1 MIFTRRDF
9 FKMMAAGA
17 GAATIPGLAAAA
29 DKSSSSILYANV
41 VPEPAGWVAGLNISN
56 PAVIVSVNIFDG
68 LVAFDESYK
77 PVPQLAASWEE
88 SADHKTITFHLQKG
102 VTWHDG
108 KPFTSADV
116 AYSLLEVTKKLHPR
130 GNATFGSLDAVDTPD
145 AHTAVLRFSQPA
157 PAVWAALGGFETQI
171 LPKHIYEGSAPLT
184 NPINSKPIGNGPYL
198 FKEWVRGSH
207 VILERNPNYWDK
219 KNQPHLERIV
229 FRIIPDAGA
238 RLAALESG
246 EILFAPTDAVPLPD
260 LVRLQKDPRF
270 VVTGQPFAGL
280 APIGFFDFNL
290 RRKTFQDVRV
300 RQAFAHAI
308 NRDLLAK
315 TVWYGLAKPA
325 TGPIASHQK
334 QYYKADTQQYEFNP
348 AKAEQLLDA
357 AGLKRGADGVRLR
370 INNLPLPF
378 GNQYVLTA
386 EFIRAQLK
394 RIGVELTII
403 PTDVPTFNR
412 RAYQE
417 YDFDTTT
424 NWYSA
429 FSDPQLGVIRRYW
442 SEAIKPGTVSS
453 NSTGYS
459 TAEMDAVVK
468 GIRFET
474 DTAKRRTFIDQLQV
488 IAQRDV
494 PSINLLELQLYSIW
508 SSRLQ
513 GLSKSPF
520 GAYDSLASAT
530 VKS

>member
-1 MIFTRRDF
+1 MFNRREF
-9 FKMMAAGA
+9 FKIMAAGA
-17 GAATIPGLAAAA
+17 GVTVLPGVTFAA
-29 DKSSSSILYANV
+29 DTTNGSSILYANV

-68 LVAFDESYK
+68 LITFDEQYK

-88 SADHKTITFHLQKG
+88 SPDHKSITFHLQKG

-130 GNATFGSLDAVDTPD
+130 GNATFGSLDTVLTPD
-145 AHTAVLRFSQPA
+145 PYTAVLKFSQPA

-171 LPKHIYEGSAPLT
+171 LPKHLYENSAPLT
-184 NPINSKPIGNGPYL
+184 NPINSRPIGNGPFI

-219 KNQPHLERIV
+219 KHQPQLDKLI
-229 FRIIPDAGA
+229 FRIIPDPGA

-270 VVTGQPFAGL
+270 VVTSQTFAGL

-290 RRKTFQDVRV
+290 RRKTFQDPRV

-308 NRDLLAK
+308 NRELLAK
-315 TVWYGLAKPA
+315 TVWYSLAKVA
-325 TGPIASHQK
+325 SGPIASHQK
-334 QYYKADTQQYEFNP
+334 QFFKPDLPQYEYSP
-348 AKAEQLLDA
+348 AKAEQLLEA
-357 AGLKRGADGVRLR
+357 AGFKRGSDGIRLR
-370 INNLPLPF
+370 VNNLPLPF
-378 GNQYVLTA
+378 GNQYVLTS

-394 RIGVELTII
+394 RVGVELTLI

-412 RAYQE
+412 RAYLD

-429 FSDPQLGVIRRYW
+429 FADPQLGVIRRYW
-442 SEAIKPGTVSS
+442 SEAIKPGSVSS

-459 TAEMDAVVK
+459 TPEMDAVIK
-468 GIRFET
+468 GIRFES
-474 DTAKRRTFIDQLQV
+474 DPQRRKGFIDQLQI
-488 IAQRDV
+488 IAQRDL
-494 PSINLLELQLYSIW
+494 PSINLLEIQLYSIY

-513 GLSKSPF
+513 GISKGPF
-520 GAYDSLASAT
+520 GAYDSLENVT
-530 VKS
+530 IKS